1 MLQNNLNIFN
11 QARTLSGGTYSS
23 LMRRSGKFIGIKT
36 SCMFEQDKVNL
47 NFTNFIALS
56 DKSFK
61 SWQDAWIDFIQTL

>member
-11 QARTLSGGTYSS
+11 QAKTLSGGTYSS
-23 LMRRSGKFIGIKT
+23 IMRTSGKFKGIKT

-47 NFTNFIALS
+47 IFTNFISLS
-56 DKSFK
+56 DKGFE